1 MSLDYPFI
9 IEDVLPIKKFT
20 ALRDEFVDGW
30 TLTNHSVDKTSY
42 DQSKNFWG
50 IGEQNTLPIMDAA
63 VITKL
68 KVQKYLKTNLR
79 LIKCHINGQTFGQ
92 TGRFHI
98 DFRKDNIWT
107 FVLFCADYWET
118 NWGGEF
124 VCYNPVQNKYR
135 YVPYIPNSGCLI
147 PSNWDHYGSSPNQ
160 MGILRTS
167 LAFGFC
173 DSRIPINSL
182 IPDHNYIKKFL

>member
-1 MSLDYPFI
+1 MSLDYPFVI
-9 IEDVLPIKKFT
+9 KDVLPIKKFIS
-20 ALRDEFVDGW
+20 LRDEFVDGW
-30 TLTNHSVDKTSY
+30 TLINSSDNKVH
-42 DQSKNFWG
+42 DQYKNFWG

-92 TGRFHI
+92 TGRFHT
-98 DFRKDNIWT
+98 DFPETNIWT

-124 VCYNPVQNKYR
+124 VCYNPIQNQYR
-135 YVPYIPNSGCLI
+135 YVPYIPNTGCLI
-147 PSNWDHYGSSPNQ
+147 PSNWEHYGSAPSQ
-160 MGILRTS
+160 MGVLRTS

-173 DSRIPINSL
+173 DVRIPVNAL
-182 IPDHNYIKKFL
+182 LPNHNYIKKYL

>member
-9 IEDVLPIKKFT
+9 IKDVLPAKNFI
-20 ALRDEFVDGW
+20 ALRDEFIDGW
-30 TLTNHSVDKTSY
+30 TLSNSSDDKSY
-42 DQSKNFWG
+42 DQYKNFWG
-50 IGEQNTLPIMDAA
+50 MAEQNTLPIMDAA

-92 TGRFHI
+92 TGRFHV
-98 DFRKDNIWT
+98 DFLENNIWT
-107 FVLFCADYWET
+107 FVLFCGDYWET

-124 VCYNPVQNKYR
+124 VCYNPVQNQYR
-135 YVPYIPNSGCLI
+135 YVPYIPNTGCLV
-147 PSNWDHYGSSPNQ
+147 PSNWDHYGSAPSQ
-160 MGILRTS
+160 MGVLRTS

-173 DSRIPINSL
+173 DARISVNSL
-182 IPDHNYIKKFL
+182 VKNHNYIKQYL

>member
-9 IEDVLPIKKFT
+9 IKDVLPAKNFI
-20 ALRDEFVDGW
+20 ALRDEFIDGW
-30 TLTNHSVDKTSY
+30 TLSNSSDDKSY
-42 DQSKNFWG
+42 DQYKNFWG
-50 IGEQNTLPIMDAA
+50 MAEQNTLPIMDAA

-92 TGRFHI
+92 TGRFHV
-98 DFRKDNIWT
+98 DFLENNIWT

-124 VCYNPVQNKYR
+124 VCYNPVQNQYR
-135 YVPYIPNSGCLI
+135 YVPYIPNTGCLV
-147 PSNWDHYGSSPNQ
+147 PSNWDHYGSAPSQ
-160 MGILRTS
+160 MGVLRTS

-173 DSRIPINSL
+173 DARISVNSL
-182 IPDHNYIKKFL
+182 VKNHNYIKQYL